1 MSCTEDGDARTII
14 KSTAARC
21 VALLLHCNK
30 ILSFPREFC
39 NAVAQHEKTR
49 YHARVELRF
58 RFFFTTTEHIGT
70 KIMITKPEQLSDL
83 QKKNLEAAMRLAQLS
98 IENSQRIM
106 ELQVATA
113 KSLFEDGVNNAK
125 AISTAKDPQQMM
137 ELRTRFAQ
145 TSAEKMLQCAREITE
160 LASQAQTEVGKLVGA
175 QLSSGGQDVL
185 EVFQKMFQGMPVSD
199 QNMMNA
205 VQSAIDTTRSAF
217 EQMAR
222 VSSDAFQM
230 FNQTMSNAAAGKK
243 K

>member
-1 MSCTEDGDARTII
+1 
-14 KSTAARC
+14 
-21 VALLLHCNK
+21 
-30 ILSFPREFC
+30 
-39 NAVAQHEKTR
+39 
-49 YHARVELRF
+49 
-58 RFFFTTTEHIGT
+58 
-70 KIMITKPEQLSDL
+70 MITKPEQLSDL

-185 EVFQKMFQGMPVSD
+185 DVFQKMFQGLPVSD

-222 VSSDAFQM
+222 VSADAFQM
-230 FNQTMSNAAAGKK
+230 FNQTMSNAASGKK